1 MMRWSVSTAPCK
13 CALSKS
19 RLPGLEYA
27 FNPYRGC
34 THGCLYCYVP
44 DIMRSPSLSST
55 WGRSAA
61 VKEEILRKL
70 KEELRRLKPGVV
82 GVSTVTDPYQPLEGS
97 LMITRQAISIL
108 SEMSFPVSVQTKS
121 ALVARDADIIRGG
134 DVEVG
139 ITITSSGESFRARFE
154 PGASPIADRARALN
168 ELSSMGIKT
177 WIFYGPIIPG
187 SNALPAD
194 IEFIVRLAGDAGSR
208 VLYDGLNVKPMMR
221 RRMLTVFTEGEMERI
236 TKFNFNAFYDTFESE
251 CRAGGVKCRHAFA

>member
-1 MMRWSVSTAPCK
+1 MMRWAVSTVPCK
-13 CALSKS
+13 CAISKS
-19 RLPGLEYA
+19 RLPGLEYT

-44 DIMRSPSLSST
+44 DIMRNPSLPST
-55 WGRSAA
+55 WGKSAA
-61 VKEEILRKL
+61 VKEEVLRKL

-97 LMITRQAISIL
+97 LRITRQAISIL

-121 ALVARDADIIRGG
+121 ALVTRDADIIRGG

-154 PGASPIADRARALN
+154 PGASSIADRARALK
-168 ELSSMGIKT
+168 ELSSMGVKT

-187 SNALPAD
+187 SNDLPAD
-194 IEFIVRLAGDAGSR
+194 IEFIMSLAGETGSR
-208 VLYDGLNVKPMMR
+208 VLYDGLNVKPMLR

-251 CRAGGVKCRHAFA
+251 CRAGGVKCHHAFA